1 MEDPR
6 FCAHCGAP
14 LARAQGRPS
23 CQRCGRVSYLDP
35 KLAAAAMV
43 TVDGR
48 LLLVRRAIEPAIGKW
63 SFPSGYVDRGEVV
76 EAAVARE
83 VREETGLEV
92 AVNWLVG
99 LYSRAGNAV
108 VLAVYD
114 VRVRGGEMHPGVEAM
129 ELGLFDPGSLPDLA
143 FEHDMAIVEDW
154 LRTRTSRTRR

>member
-76 EAAVARE
+76 EAAVA
-83 VREETGLEV
+83 VRSV
-92 AVNWLVG
+92 KK
-99 LYSRAGNAV
+99 
-108 VLAVYD
+108 
-114 VRVRGGEMHPGVEAM
+114 PG
-129 ELGLFDPGSLPDLA
+129 
-143 FEHDMAIVEDW
+143 
-154 LRTRTSRTRR
+154 